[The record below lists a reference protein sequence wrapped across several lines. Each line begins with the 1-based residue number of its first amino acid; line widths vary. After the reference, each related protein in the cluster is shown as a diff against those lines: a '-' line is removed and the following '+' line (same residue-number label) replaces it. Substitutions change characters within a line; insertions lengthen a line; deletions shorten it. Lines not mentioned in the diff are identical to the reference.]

1 MLTVLR
7 QQSFEDRSGLFWL
20 VDGGTIR
27 FFYLNSWRF
36 FYPQAQ
42 HVCVKNRSAFA
53 IRGLTMRRVTSDLI
67 QTLKIIKGMDKVDKG
82 LFFEFD
88 SGGRRGHSDTFL
100 RNV

>member
-1 MLTVLR
+1 
-7 QQSFEDRSGLFWL
+7 
-20 VDGGTIR
+20 
-27 FFYLNSWRF
+27 
-36 FYPQAQ
+36 
-42 HVCVKNRSAFA
+42 
-53 IRGLTMRRVTSDLI
+53 MRRVTSDLI